1 MKKSKSSPVRSVR
14 PGRVGERRAQVAQDA
29 GAPSQTRS
37 ENSAPTPKP
46 GKRTASAGA
55 PDWRYLDRGE
65 WSTVDLALNYYLS
78 TIVSPDQRAPIE
90 AIREDLRAQE
100 PTV

>member
-1 MKKSKSSPVRSVR
+1 MKKSKPSPVRSGSR
-14 PGRVGERRAQVAQDA
+14 GRAGARRAQGAQDA

-37 ENSAPTPKP
+37 GNSARTAKP
-46 GKRTASAGA
+46 GKTTARAGA